1 VVRGVD
7 GYGNMRL
14 LRDDGSLVQ
23 WLHVSKYPPSL
34 AYTTLELGL
43 AAALLAGLLSMDG
56 AREAVVGP
64 LAALGQ
70 TALFF
75 YLLHVHALFLV
86 ARLFGLEHASG
97 IAGAYIGGL
106 AVTAALYPLCVRYRR
121 YKRAHPD
128 GWARYL

>member
-1 VVRGVD
+1 
-7 GYGNMRL
+7 MRL

-23 WLHVSKYPPSL
+23 WLHVSKYPPAL

-43 AAALLAGLLSMDG
+43 AAALLAGLLSATGTRD
-56 AREAVVGP
+56 AVAGP
-64 LAALGQ
+64 LAVLGQ

-75 YLLHVHALFLV
+75 YVLHVHALLLV
-86 ARLFGLEHASG
+86 GRVLHLEHATG
-97 IAGAYIGGL
+97 IAGAYVGGL
-106 AVTAALYPLCVRYRR
+106 AITAALYPLCVRYRR